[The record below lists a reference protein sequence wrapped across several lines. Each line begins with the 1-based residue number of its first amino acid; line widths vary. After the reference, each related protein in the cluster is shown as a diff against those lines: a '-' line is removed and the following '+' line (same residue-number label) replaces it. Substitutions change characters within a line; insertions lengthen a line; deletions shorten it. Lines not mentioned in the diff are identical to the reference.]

1 MTSLSRARD
10 LAKMDFDIVARTRLF
25 LKYVIPTVTHCTFA
39 STISS
44 AIGIFDPR
52 SATQLET
59 FGRRKAAVAPKDC
72 PFAVPAGPRDWFL
85 PTRHFRGGLSHIPH
99 SGLRYFLPRIFPYTP
114 LPRGTP
120 SFPFPLFPTN

>member
-59 FGRRKAAVAPKDC
+59 FGLRKAAVAPKHC
-72 PFAVPAGPRDWFL
+72 SFAVPAGPRDCLL
-85 PTRHFRGGLSHIPH
+85 PTPHFRDGLSPI
-99 SGLRYFLPRIFPYTP
+99 
-114 LPRGTP
+114 TP
-120 SFPFPLFPTN
+120 SALRS